1 MKKKQTHAEELISN
15 PVIEFTTVEAI
26 ENFCKLL
33 DEPDP
38 EPEPTTEEQ
47 DLDLVEYKSDYNSPL
62 DSFERIK
69 DIIRED
75 AEDIDDPTFLVEEV
89 YNVQVALKALQTI
102 IACNNDCP
110 DNNKVIRLS
119 SYDRPDYLGGEKL
132 HVDYLVIGN
141 ACFVISAEERD
152 ILREVLHCE

>member
-33 DEPDP
+33 GEPD
-38 EPEPTTEEQ
+38 PEPTTEEH
-47 DLDLVEYKSDYNSPL
+47 DLGLVEYKSEDNSPL

-69 DIIRED
+69 DVIRED
-75 AEDIDDPTFLVEEV
+75 AEDIDNPTFLVEEV
-89 YNVQVALKALQTI
+89 YTVSTALKALQTI
-102 IACNNDCP
+102 ITCNNDCR
-110 DNNKVIRLS
+110 DGNKVIRLS

-132 HVDYLVIGN
+132 HVDFLVIGN
-141 ACFVISAEERD
+141 SCFVISAEERD